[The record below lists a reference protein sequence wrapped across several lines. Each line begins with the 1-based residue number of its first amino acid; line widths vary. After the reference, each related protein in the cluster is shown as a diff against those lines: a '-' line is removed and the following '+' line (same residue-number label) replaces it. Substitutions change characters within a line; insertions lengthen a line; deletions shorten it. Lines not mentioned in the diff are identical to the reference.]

1 MTKEKSNS
9 QIEKEISNLDTQIS
23 KLDILILKLDAE
35 IAEMMPPKSNSKKP
49 TKETSTKL

>member
-9 QIEKEISNLDTQIS
+9 QIEKEISNLDTQ
-23 KLDILILKLDAE
+23 ILILKLDAE

-49 TKETSTKL
+49 TKETIAKL

>member
-35 IAEMMPPKSNSKKP
+35 IAEMMPPKSNSKK
-49 TKETSTKL
+49 STKGAIAKS